1 MIGLLPQRLD
11 RVLCIG
17 AHGDDVEIG
26 CGATLAT
33 LVDRPNPPIVDWLVM
48 AVDDLRAGEVREAA
62 AALCGSRL
70 GEVRLWDGRDGY
82 LPYETARTKDAFRE
96 LTADLTPDLILT
108 HRRADRHQDHS
119 LLAELTWQTF
129 RNHLILE
136 YEVPKFEGD
145 LAPMPCFVAVTPEAA
160 RRKIAVLLT
169 VYGSQRS
176 KYWFSEDLFM
186 AVMRLRGVEARAESG
201 LAEAFE
207 ARKVVLA
214 L

>member
-1 MIGLLPQRLD
+1 MIALLPQRLA

-33 LVDRPNPPIVDWLVM
+33 LVDCPDPPVVDWLVM
-48 AVDDLRAGEVREAA
+48 AVDNVRAAEVREAA
-62 AALCGSRL
+62 AALCGTRL
-70 GEVRLWDGRDGY
+70 GEVRLWNGRDGY
-82 LPYETARTKDAFRE
+82 LPYEATRTKDAFRE
-96 LTADLTPDLILT
+96 LTADLAPDLVFT

-136 YEVPKFEGD
+136 YEIPKLEGD
-145 LAPMPCFVAVTPEAA
+145 LAPMPCFVPVTDAAA
-160 RRKIAVLLT
+160 RRKIAVLMT

-207 ARKVVLA
+207 ARKLVLGV
-214 L
+214 